1 MTFWTEAALEP
12 KRNFRFKLIDGDQT
26 TWWWAKSVDKPSFEV
41 SNNAYQLINH
51 KFNYPGI
58 TTWKPISMTVV
69 DVGDTINLLI
79 DELGSL
85 GYINPSDGT
94 MEGLAKDNKGFIDGL
109 SIEQLDADHSAKP
122 LERWTLEGAFISSLT
137 FSKLDYTSDELV
149 EITIEVVY
157 DYATS
162 EFN

>member
-58 TTWKPISMTVV
+58 ATWKPISMTVV

-79 DELGSL
+79 DELRSL
-85 GYINPSDGT
+85 GYINPSDGA